1 MKDALGND
9 IIIGNAY
16 GYSRNKSGLNM
27 IKLGICVE
35 SKKTGLVALKIDKS
49 FSSAYNEQ
57 PELET
62 HCKNQ
67 KINIK
72 PFMLFPI

>member
-16 GYSRNKSGLNM
+16 GFAKNKSGINT
-27 IKLGICVE
+27 IKLGTVVDQT
-35 SKKTGLVALKIDKS
+35 KTGFASLKIDKAFTS
-49 FSSAYNEQ
+49 VYNDQ
-57 PELET
+57 PT
-62 HCKNQ
+62 IDKNQ
-67 KINIK
+67 CYEKVKVK

>member
-16 GYSRNKSGLNM
+16 GYSRNKSGLN
-27 IKLGICVE
+27 IVKLGTVV
-35 SKKTGLVALKIDKS
+35 KFNKTGYASLKINKEFTS
-49 FSSAYNEQ
+49 VYNEQ
-57 PELET
+57 PELVPFSY
-62 HCKNQ
+62 NQ
-67 KINIK
+67 KVNVK